1 MGNSFLNACDFTL
14 EGKMHNTPP
23 PPSQAKGLLASSALN
38 SCSGAGFMGGWE
50 VEGRR
55 EGERREEGKGK
66 KRKKKE
72 KRD

>member
-1 MGNSFLNACDFTL
+1 
-14 EGKMHNTPP
+14 MHNTP

-55 EGERREEGKGK
+55 EGERREEGRREEKKEERK
-66 KRKKKE
+66 KRLILG
-72 KRD
+72 